1 MPFDS
6 LITSQDSTDII
17 TPEKAEFDTL
27 EISKIALSKIL
38 ADSLIVLDSLK
49 LSMPFDSLITSQ
61 DSTDIITLEKVEF
74 DTLEIT
80 TVATEKDSVVSIN
93 YATVDST
100 EYLSVI
106 EKIKRTKQVI
116 KSYENEFIP
125 YSRFVKLWLYQNVTI
140 DSIKAEIEFEKLLE
154 LGDNN
159 KYGYAAKRLG
169 SGEKVELTTFTEQL
183 QKSEYEH
190 ALEDLATDP
199 AKTLELLEPII
210 SDSLHIFQEKAI
222 YSNAYINYL
231 ILSDSVAAKPF
242 VEAILENDESEYILE
257 IKKFYD
263 KGKFLKFDRLPYL
276 EQLERKEEQ
285 AKAEAAE
292 QVSQDE
298 SEALERD
305 RKAKVLGGST
315 IKWPIIREASAA
327 NVIIVQVEI
336 DESGNVGNIEVIQ
349 SLIEAKPSLDNIV
362 IAQIKNWKFAS
373 ALKDGEK
380 VKSILE
386 LSFTYDLEKR

>member
-1 MPFDS
+1 
-6 LITSQDSTDII
+6 
-17 TPEKAEFDTL
+17 
-27 EISKIALSKIL
+27 LSKIL

>member
-1 MPFDS
+1 M
-6 LITSQDSTDII
+6 
-17 TPEKAEFDTL
+17 
-27 EISKIALSKIL
+27 
-38 ADSLIVLDSLK
+38 
-49 LSMPFDSLITSQ
+49 
-61 DSTDIITLEKVEF
+61 
-74 DTLEIT
+74 
-80 TVATEKDSVVSIN
+80 
-93 YATVDST
+93 
-100 EYLSVI
+100 
-106 EKIKRTKQVI
+106 
-116 KSYENEFIP
+116 
-125 YSRFVKLWLYQNVTI
+125 
-140 DSIKAEIEFEKLLE
+140 
-154 LGDNN
+154 
-159 KYGYAAKRLG
+159 
-169 SGEKVELTTFTEQL
+169 
-183 QKSEYEH
+183 
-190 ALEDLATDP
+190 
-199 AKTLELLEPII
+199 
-210 SDSLHIFQEKAI
+210 
-222 YSNAYINYL
+222 

-242 VEAILENDESEYILE
+242 VEAILENDESGYILE

-276 EQLERKEEQ
+276 EQMERKEEQ

-336 DESGNVGNIEVIQ
+336 DEKGNVGNIEVIQ